1 MYLSPT
7 LTMIKRNRIYFDGN
21 VWQKLDLDFKINKST
36 NPAIWAIFKEQQKGR
51 AEIYCSD
58 IHKEDFKRS
67 FTKIDPEIVEEK
79 IAHCFE
85 KSNKVAKTIMGLKNT
100 KEDDL
105 HFANKDDTEKF
116 NQLNCILNNKN
127 ENISKYSPYHLLICY
142 ANNIDVFLTYD
153 TNILGKRKKLLKLF
167 ESWGKRNFVISTPEG
182 YYSVMKYF
190 WMGIYGIAFIS
201 VAYINYAF
209 IGMDIPT
216 VFLSFGLFLNMFIFT
231 KIIFTLNKVEDISI
245 IYISSTLN
253 HIKNISSIFFVL
265 FTTYSSFILFLATKG
280 ISNIVFSSLW
290 LLTLIFLFQSFVIYI
305 VLYMIKE
312 KINKNNIISAFT
324 ISYFLLSAM
333 FGWTSATLAHDVL
346 FIPMLLDL
354 TLATY
359 GTLILLFIFNGYLED
374 TMLY

>member
-1 MYLSPT
+1 
-7 LTMIKRNRIYFDGN
+7 
-21 VWQKLDLDFKINKST
+21 
-36 NPAIWAIFKEQQKGR
+36 
-51 AEIYCSD
+51 
-58 IHKEDFKRS
+58 
-67 FTKIDPEIVEEK
+67 
-79 IAHCFE
+79 
-85 KSNKVAKTIMGLKNT
+85 MGLKNT

-153 TNILGKRKKLLKLF
+153 TNILRKRKKLLKLF